1 MRSTLQAIVL
11 LVLLASAC
19 YRPQAYGHRASPLPV
34 PRDSNIFI
42 DQMDGFGSD
51 LKAALL
57 RKSVRL
63 DIVSSKSMA
72 DFEVTGTI
80 QDATHK
86 TPSVSILVWN
96 LKTHQMVGGYGVT
109 GIADW
114 QSAAALCANQ
124 MKKGMEQKH

>member
-1 MRSTLQAIVL
+1 MKSTVRAIVVFAL
-11 LVLLASAC
+11 LGGAFHGP
-19 YRPQAYGHRASPLPV
+19 RAYGHRASALPV

-42 DQMDGFGSD
+42 DPMDGFGSD

-80 QDATHK
+80 QDAAHK

-96 LKTHQMVGGYGVT
+96 LKTRQMVWGYGVT
-109 GIADW
+109 GIADP
-114 QSAAALCANQ
+114 QSVAASCANQ